1 MLTIK
6 TPAKINWFLHVLGLR
21 DDGYHEIRSLMQKI
35 TLYDVLKF
43 TPSDD
48 LVLETGMP
56 VPVEQN
62 LVYKAALLLKDT
74 YGIDKGARIVL
85 DKNIPIG
92 AGLGGGSSDAAAAL
106 SGLAELWSLD
116 IAVEGLCKLAE
127 RLGSDVP
134 FFLYGPLS
142 FAQGR
147 GEKLTPRP
155 ATASA
160 ALLLVKPSF
169 PVSTAWVYKEFRRQ
183 KAEFL
188 ELTKSR
194 GKVDNIEFLISSIE
208 NAKFGEAAETVS
220 NDLESVTVKS
230 FPVIAEIKKK
240 MTDGGALFSL
250 MSGSGPAVFGVFSS
264 LEEAAVASG
273 AFKDCWTAVVQTI
286 ID

>member
-1 MLTIK
+1 
-6 TPAKINWFLHVLGLR
+6 
-21 DDGYHEIRSLMQKI
+21 
-35 TLYDVLKF
+35 
-43 TPSDD
+43 
-48 LVLETGMP
+48 
-56 VPVEQN
+56 
-62 LVYKAALLLKDT
+62 VYKAALLLKDT
-74 YGIDKGARIVL
+74 YGTDKGARIVL
-85 DKNIPIG
+85 DKHIPVG

-106 SGLAELWSLD
+106 TGLTKLWSLD
-116 IAVEGLCKLAE
+116 ITVEELCKLAE

-155 ATASA
+155 AAASA
-160 ALLLVKPSF
+160 ALLLVKPPF
-169 PVSTAWVYKEFRRQ
+169 PVSTAWVYKEFRRP
-183 KAEFL
+183 KAKGERRKEEFL
-188 ELTKSR
+188 ELTNSR

-208 NAKFGEAAETVS
+208 SAKFGEAAGTVS

-230 FPVIAEIKKK
+230 FPEIAEIKKK

-273 AFKDCWTAVVQTI
+273 AFKDCWTAVVSTI
-286 ID
+286 TD